1 MNNQAELKFEL
12 KNNHHRAV
20 LHLENLTMRDHLI
33 FISFLNRLSFQDL
46 ATIHNLPKIE
56 IESIVNAYI
65 RGLHIHNNIA
75 FLPLSHYVNFEYFYQ
90 NKQAYLDK
98 AEDYIQYQLDRISQ
112 LLGQSFCEN
121 CG

>member
-1 MNNQAELKFEL
+1 MNNQAELKLEL
-12 KNNHHRAV
+12 KNNQHRAV

-46 ATIHNLPKIE
+46 ATIHNLPKTE

-65 RGLHIHNNIA
+65 RGLHIHNN
-75 FLPLSHYVNFEYFYQ
+75 LSLRFSFSPSIYDYFYR

-98 AEDYIQYQLDRISQ
+98 AEDFIQYQLDRISQ
-112 LLGQSFCEN
+112 LLGQSYCEN